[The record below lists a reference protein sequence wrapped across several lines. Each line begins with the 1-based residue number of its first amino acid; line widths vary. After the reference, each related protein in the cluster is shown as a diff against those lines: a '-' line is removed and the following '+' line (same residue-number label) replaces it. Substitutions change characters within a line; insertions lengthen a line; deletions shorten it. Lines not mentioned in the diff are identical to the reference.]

1 MEVSRSALSISPRN
15 IAWHLVEEVS
25 QRSFACTMNDVYD
38 VLFVEQLGEG
48 VFRRVGIG
56 RIMSKQIEKEFDGSE
71 KEILMLV

>member
-1 MEVSRSALSISPRN
+1 
-15 IAWHLVEEVS
+15 
-25 QRSFACTMNDVYD
+25 MNDVYD